1 MHSKAIFNRLIR
13 PLTMPIRK
21 NYLADFDHNSMKNII
36 VFSKSAIERVDPQ
49 VSLLSLELKYLSKNH

>member
-13 PLTMPIRK
+13 LLTMPIRK

-36 VFSKSAIERVDPQ
+36 VFSKSAIERVDPK
-49 VSLLSLELKYLSKNH
+49 VSLFSTKFR